1 MEELIFTNEASYRRY
16 LKMADKIEADPVL
29 LDIPLANVARWL
41 AQDHSA
47 PRRLE
52 QWRGIILAARE
63 SPAGMAELLR
73 LMRDNSEEAQH
84 LKSFS
89 PMVGILTKQ
98 ENREARGNCIYAH

>member
-1 MEELIFTNEASYRRY
+1 MEELTFSNEASYRRY
-16 LKMADKIEADPVL
+16 LKMADKIEADPAL

-47 PRRLE
+47 PHRLK
-52 QWRGIILAARE
+52 QWRGIILKARE
-63 SPAGMAELLR
+63 TPQGMTELLH

-89 PMVGILTKQ
+89 PMAGILT
-98 ENREARGNCIYAH
+98 REERDLFKCSYAH